1 LCNGSGRVYGY
12 LCGMIKQRNQPIAT
26 LLALAILPL
35 SGFAADIYL
44 PSLPGMTGAL
54 HVGSLQIQLTITVFL
69 ISYGVSQL
77 FIGSILDSF
86 GRYRFSLISL
96 LVFAAASFVIATTHN
111 ISLIYAMRIV
121 HGVSIAFIIAGKRA
135 FFVDLYTGE
144 KLKNYLSLFSIIWS
158 AGPIVAP
165 FVGGYLQAN
174 FGWEANFYALGI
186 VALGFA
192 ALEFIF
198 SGETLSNPM
207 SFELKRVVGVY
218 AEMLGTGSFV
228 LGIVMMGLAYA
239 MVMVYNMTGPF
250 IIEHHLQF
258 SAVTAGYC
266 SLIQGFAWMVGGFI
280 SKAMIDRPF
289 FRKLAISKSLQLLV
303 AVLMVFAFR
312 FVDNLWSLVFFAFLI
327 HVGAGYTFNNYMT
340 LSMTRFPR
348 NAGIASGLIGGFVY
362 IIVSTASSGIV
373 SVLPARDAGHLG
385 YSYLIL
391 IGLTLTMLGLAFRT
405 EAGNRKIA
413 VS

>member
-1 LCNGSGRVYGY
+1 
-12 LCGMIKQRNQPIAT
+12 MIKQRNQPFAT
-26 LLALAILPL
+26 ILALAILPL

-44 PSLPGMTGAL
+44 PSLPGMTAAM

-96 LVFAAASFVIATTHN
+96 VIFAAASFVIATTHN
-111 ISLIYAMRIV
+111 IYLIYAMRVV
-121 HGVSIAFIIAGKRA
+121 HGITVGFVIAGKRA
-135 FFVDLYTGE
+135 FFVDVFTGE

-174 FGWEANFYALGI
+174 FGWESNFYVLGG

-192 ALEFIF
+192 VLEFIF
-198 SGETLSNPM
+198 SGETLTVPM
-207 SFELKRVVGVY
+207 PFRLKRVVNVY
-218 AEMLGTGSFV
+218 TEMLRTGPFV
-228 LGIVMMGLAYA
+228 LGIIMMGLAYA

-250 IIEHHLQF
+250 IIEHHLRF

-266 SLIQGFAWMVGGFI
+266 SLLQGFAWMVGGFI
-280 SKAMIDRPF
+280 SKSTIDRPF
-289 FRKLAISKSLQLLV
+289 FRKLAINKSLQLLI
-303 AVLMVFAFR
+303 AVLMLLSYRLA
-312 FVDNLWSLVFFAFLI
+312 DNLYALVSFAFLI
-327 HVGAGYTFNNYMT
+327 HIGAGYTFNNYMT
-340 LSMTRFPR
+340 LSMTRFPK
-348 NAGIASGLIGGFVY
+348 NAGIASGLTGGFTY
-362 IIVSTASSGIV
+362 IIVSAASSGII
-373 SVLPARDAGHLG
+373 SVFPARDAGNLG

-391 IGLTLTMLGLAFRT
+391 ILLTLTMLGLAFRT
-405 EAGNRKIA
+405 EANRSRA
-413 VS
+413 VALS

>member
-1 LCNGSGRVYGY
+1 
-12 LCGMIKQRNQPIAT
+12 MIKQRNQPMAT

-44 PSLPGMTGAL
+44 PSLPGMTAAL

-96 LVFAAASFVIATTHN
+96 LVFAAASFVIATTHQL
-111 ISLIYAMRIV
+111 SVIYAMRIV
-121 HGVSIAFIIAGKRA
+121 HGISIAFIIAGKRA
-135 FFVDLYTGE
+135 FFVDLFTGD
-144 KLKNYLSLFSIIWS
+144 KLKSYLSWFSIIWS

-174 FGWEANFYALGI
+174 FGWESNFYALGV
-186 VALGFA
+186 VALVFA
-192 ALEFIF
+192 VLEFFF
-198 SGETLSNPM
+198 SGETLAQPM
-207 SFELKRVVGVY
+207 PFQLKRVVSVY
-218 AEMLGTGSFV
+218 AEMLGTGPFV
-228 LGIVMMGLAYA
+228 LGIIMMGLAYA

-250 IIEHHLQF
+250 IIEHHLKF

-280 SKAMIDRPF
+280 SKAMIDGPF
-289 FRKLAISKSLQLLV
+289 FRKLVINKSLQLLV
-303 AVLMVFAFR
+303 AILMLLSIQLM
-312 FVDNLWSLVFFAFLI
+312 DNLYSLVSFAFLV
-327 HVGAGYTFNNYMT
+327 HVGAGFTFNNYMT
-340 LSMTRFPR
+340 LSMTRFPK

-373 SVLPARDAGHLG
+373 SLFPARDAGRLG

-391 IGLTLTMLGLAFRT
+391 IVLTLAMLGLAFRA
-405 EAGNRKIA
+405 EASRNRKLA
-413 VS
+413 LS

>member
-1 LCNGSGRVYGY
+1 
-12 LCGMIKQRNQPIAT
+12 MIKQRNQPIAT

-44 PSLPGMTGAL
+44 PSLPGMTAAL
-54 HVGSLQIQLTITVFL
+54 QTSSLQIQLTITVFL

-77 FIGSILDSF
+77 FIGSILDSY
-86 GRYRFSLISL
+86 GRYRFSFFSL
-96 LVFAAASFVIATTHN
+96 LVFAAASFVIATTHS
-111 ISLIYAMRIV
+111 IYMIYAMRVV
-121 HGVSIAFIIAGKRA
+121 HGITIGFIIAGKRA
-135 FFVDLYTGE
+135 FFVDLYTGD
-144 KLKNYLSLFSIIWS
+144 KLKSYLSWFSIIWS

-174 FGWEANFYALGI
+174 FGWQSNFYVLGI

-192 ALEFIF
+192 LLEFIF
-198 SGETLSNPM
+198 SGETLAKPM
-207 SFELKRVVGVY
+207 AFQLKRVVNVY
-218 AEMLGTGSFV
+218 AEMLGTGPFV
-228 LGIVMMGLAYA
+228 LGIIMMGLAYA

-280 SKAMIDRPF
+280 SKASIDRPF
-289 FRKLAISKSLQLLV
+289 FRKLTINKSLQLLV
-303 AVLMVFAFR
+303 AVLMLLSYR
-312 FVDNLWSLVFFAFLI
+312 LLDNLYSLVFFAFLV
-327 HVGAGYTFNNYMT
+327 HVGAGFTFNNYMT
-340 LSMTRFPR
+340 LSMTRFPK

-362 IIVSTASSGIV
+362 IIVSAASSSIV
-373 SVLPARDAGHLG
+373 SLFPARDAGHLG

-391 IGLTLTMLGLAFRT
+391 ILLTLTMLGLAFRT
-405 EAGNRKIA
+405 EAGRNRGVA
-413 VS
+413 LS